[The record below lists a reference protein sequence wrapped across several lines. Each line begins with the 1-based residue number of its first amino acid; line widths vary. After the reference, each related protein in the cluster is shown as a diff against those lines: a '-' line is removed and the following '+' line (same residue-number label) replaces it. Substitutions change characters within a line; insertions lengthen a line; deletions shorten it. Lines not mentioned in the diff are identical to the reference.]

1 MFVVHFQLWFQNRRT
16 RLRKMPQLSPVK
28 PVVGDTSPT
37 LSSGIVG
44 TTSAVRQPRT
54 FSPIVIKPRAGSSAS
69 SSSGGSSPSPKSTA
83 AENNEIPA
91 AEEKCSQP
99 LNVSDSST
107 ESCEDSQPSTKT
119 EVKNKDEYK
128 AMTMTTLPPDHPF
141 CKLTHGS
148 SSRPKR
154 KAVKENN
161 MSLQEPPAK
170 MPRREPQFQDQSPP
184 SRIARRRSSQ
194 GEMMTSRQQ
203 PVPAPAPAPSVHTLN
218 QLPVGFVPA
227 WPGSLPIAA
236 PVPVPLLSNQ
246 HDKVKS
252 KSHNNNINVNVS
264 DDVDAPLDL
273 SKKSEKSEKAKQ
285 KVNETEKSESRPIKD
300 NHAPRLPPPTRGLPM
315 VPPTPYYSFPFMGIP
330 SHVHPFAPP
339 TGSVAAPF
347 MVPMYPGALPGM
359 YGNPMGAFYGQ
370 TPICS
375 GVQKS
380 S

>member
-1 MFVVHFQLWFQNRRT
+1 
-16 RLRKMPQLSPVK
+16 MPQLSPVK
-28 PVVGDTSPT
+28 PVVGDTSST

-69 SSSGGSSPSPKSTA
+69 SSSEKSSPSAKPIPADHT
-83 AENNEIPA
+83 EIPA

-107 ESCEDSQPSTKT
+107 ESCEDSQPPTKT

-148 SSRPKR
+148 SSRLKR
-154 KAVKENN
+154 KVAKENN

-170 MPRREPQFQDQSPP
+170 MPRREPQLQDPSPP

-194 GEMMTSRQQ
+194 GETMTSRQH
-203 PVPAPAPAPSVHTLN
+203 PAPAPAPSVHTLN

-246 HDKVKS
+246 HEKVKS
-252 KSHNNNINVNVS
+252 KSHNSNVNVS
-264 DDVDAPLDL
+264 EDADAPLDL

-285 KVNETEKSESRPIKD
+285 QVNETEKSESRVIKD
-300 NHAPRLPPPTRGLPM
+300 NRAPGLPPPTRGLPM

-359 YGNPMGAFYGQ
+359 YGNPMSAFYGQ